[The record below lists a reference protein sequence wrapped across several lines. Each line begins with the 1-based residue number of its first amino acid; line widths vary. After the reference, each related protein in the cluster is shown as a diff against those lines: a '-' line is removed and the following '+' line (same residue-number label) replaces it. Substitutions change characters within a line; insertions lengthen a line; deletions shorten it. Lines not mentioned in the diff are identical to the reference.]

1 MNFILSRMLYEI
13 KINFKKATCDES
25 LVRCIYMYDS
35 DRYLY
40 ITLLSALLSS
50 FASRMQLN
58 NCFSFVNY
66 ILRDE
71 LFVTQYS
78 TLVECLLASHL
89 KNTTQIR
96 LSALKLIQ
104 RVRPL
109 LVRERC
115 QRSSTTDL
123 CSSKWICSLYL
134 ALADKYC
141 FLY

>member
-40 ITLLSALLSS
+40 LALLSALLLCS

-96 LSALKLIQ
+96 FVRFQTYTESTSSACTWTMLTFINNGSLLL
-104 RVRPL
+104 RV
-109 LVRERC
+109 
-115 QRSSTTDL
+115 DM
-123 CSSKWICSLYL
+123 
-134 ALADKYC
+134 
-141 FLY
+141 